1 MNLLSEVR
9 RRCAAD
15 CLSDIPTRQ
24 TLHRRSGRLDTLLD
38 GAAGSPL
45 LLGGFIAGGFRQGFI
60 PGGTF
65 FLRGILTRFF
75 NAFRSQLCFTGFC
88 GFYLALRP
96 CNITHLIANLTNQLR
111 FFKPVLLFLFIKYR
125 IANFPYQLRTD

>member
-1 MNLLSEVR
+1 
-9 RRCAAD
+9 
-15 CLSDIPTRQ
+15 
-24 TLHRRSGRLDTLLD
+24 
-38 GAAGSPL
+38 
-45 LLGGFIAGGFRQGFI
+45 
-60 PGGTF
+60 
-65 FLRGILTRFF
+65 F